1 MQILEPSFKIVYAPT
16 NAEVMRVLEHM
27 TRKAYQSEEQTAPGT
42 AARLIRMLLDK
53 KPTPHESVIEHMGF
67 SVEFT
72 CDRGVSHELVRQ
84 RLCSFT
90 QESTR
95 FCNYSKGKFGNEIS
109 LVPMHDG
116 LTPEQLERRHEL
128 YAHIQTIYLAELLE
142 GIAPQQAR
150 DVLPTCLKTDIGVTA
165 NFREWRHIM
174 RTRTHKTAH
183 PQMRKVMRPLLI
195 WCVSTYPVLL
205 EDVGYL
211 ED

>member
-1 MQILEPSFKIVYAPT
+1 MKILSPSFNIVYAPPYK
-16 NAEVMRVLEHM
+16 EVLRVLEHM
-27 TRKAYQSEEQTAPGT
+27 TRKAYQSEELTAPGT
-42 AARLIRMLLDK
+42 AERLIRMLLDK
-53 KPTPHESVIEHMGF
+53 EPTPHESVIEHMGL
-67 SVEFT
+67 SVEFI

-116 LTPEQLERRHEL
+116 LTPKQLERRCSL
-128 YAHIQTIYLAELLE
+128 YAQIQSVYLDEILE
-142 GIAPQQAR
+142 GVAPQQAR
-150 DVLPTCLKTDIGVTA
+150 DVLPTCTKTDIGVTA

-183 PQMRKVMRPLLI
+183 PQMRKVMRPLLS
-195 WCVSTYPVLL
+195 WTRDFYPVLFS
-205 EDVGYL
+205 DVGYL

>member
-27 TRKAYQSEEQTAPGT
+27 TRKAYQSESKTGPGT

-67 SVEFT
+67 SVEFI

-84 RLCSFT
+84 RLASYT

-95 FCNYSKGKFGNEIS
+95 FCNYSKGEFGNEIT

-116 LTPEQLERRHEL
+116 MTPEQLERRFSL
-128 YAHIQTIYLAELLE
+128 YAQIQSAYLAEIKE
-142 GIAPQQAR
+142 GITPQQAR

-195 WCVSTYPVLL
+195 WCVSTYPVLF